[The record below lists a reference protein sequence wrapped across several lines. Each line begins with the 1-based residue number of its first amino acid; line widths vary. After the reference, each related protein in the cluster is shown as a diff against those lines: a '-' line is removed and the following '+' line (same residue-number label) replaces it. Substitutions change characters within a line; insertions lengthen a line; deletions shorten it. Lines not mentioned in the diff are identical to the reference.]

1 MISSGRGIPGHSQDA
16 CKANRFVPPILNIIQ
31 VVVRWAPFAPI
42 HRKRSTPSP
51 LPSQLAK
58 LALLQVRQHLNV
70 GDVAQSLLD
79 SFQAGHLV
87 TSMHGDICVQTGEG
101 VLI

>member
-1 MISSGRGIPGHSQDA
+1 MISSGHGVPAHSQDA
-16 CKANRFVPPILNIIQ
+16 YKANRFVLPILNIIQ
-31 VVVRWAPFAPI
+31 VVGRWAPFAPI
-42 HRKRSTPSP
+42 CRKCSTPSP

-70 GDVAQSLLD
+70 GDLAQSVLD
-79 SFQAGHLV
+79 GFQAGHLV
-87 TSMHGDICVQTGEG
+87 TSPHGDVCVQMGEG